1 MPYFFEKVQNY
12 KFVMIDGDG
21 DGDYDTIGEVETTM
35 GALMGALKQT
45 FTADLIKNGQ
55 GNRGQLIVRT

>member
-35 GALMGALKQT
+35 GQLMGA
-45 FTADLIKNGQ
+45 IK
-55 GNRGQLIVRT
+55 